1 MITVVFRSERTC
13 APCGS
18 DHADGASISTGGS
31 DFRFWPFSD
40 ITRRPKYVGFRT
52 QNFPPSV
59 LVYEFTASSYKI
71 RLAVAARLKG
81 ETTSPPKND
90 CRCGSRFA

>member
-40 ITRRPKYVGFRT
+40 SSAGTSDRPSLGVKQKCSGH
-52 QNFPPSV
+52 
-59 LVYEFTASSYKI
+59 
-71 RLAVAARLKG
+71 ARIV
-81 ETTSPPKND
+81 
-90 CRCGSRFA
+90 RV